1 MLVKSSC
8 WVLIPCRFN
17 VKLKDTCFRRHE
29 MAEFYKLKVA
39 DIYKETEDTSVITFD
54 MPSDLQKVFKFRQ
67 GQHLTLK
74 ADINGEDLRRSYSLC
89 SSPNDSQWKVAVK
102 LIPGGKFSS
111 FINSEL
117 KAGDFIEVMSPSG
130 TFGVEVNAEKPKN
143 YIFFAAGSG
152 ITPVLSMIKAHL
164 QSEPNSTCKLFYVNK
179 TAKSI
184 IFKEELEQL
193 RNTYFGRLEIYY
205 FLTKERRDI
214 ELFNGRF
221 DDEKM
226 QVLTKTFIDIPDTS
240 EVFLCGP
247 EKMVNYV
254 SDYLITAGLPKDLVH
269 FELFVT
275 GLSDEDIKRAER
287 LAKQNVEG
295 IEITIVDG
303 GKEFS
308 FTMTKEY
315 DNILD
320 AALGAGADLPFA
332 CKGGV
337 CSTCKC
343 KVIEGAVEMKIN
355 YALDDKEV
363 SQNLVLSC
371 QSVPTTEKVVVDFDV

>member
-1 MLVKSSC
+1 
-8 WVLIPCRFN
+8 
-17 VKLKDTCFRRHE
+17 
-29 MAEFYKLKVA
+29 MAQFYKLKIQ
-39 DIYKETEDTSVITFD
+39 DIYKETDDTSVVSFAV
-54 MPSDLQKVFKFRQ
+54 PNELKQEFKFRQ

-74 ADINGEDLRRSYSLC
+74 ADINGEDVRRSYSLC
-89 SSPNDSQWKVAVK
+89 SGPNDNQWQVAVK
-102 LIPGGKFSS
+102 LIPGGKFSTY
-111 FINSEL
+111 INESL
-117 KAGDFIEVMSPSG
+117 KTGDTLEVMEPSG
-130 TFGVEVNAEKPKN
+130 TFGVEVQPEASKN
-143 YIFFAAGSG
+143 YLFFAAGSG
-152 ITPVLSMIKAHL
+152 ITPVLSMLKAHL
-164 QSEPNSTCKLFYVNK
+164 SAEPNATCKLFYVNK

-184 IFKEELEQL
+184 IFKEALEQL
-193 RNTYFGRLEIYY
+193 RNKYFGRLEIYY

-226 QVLTKTFIDIPDTS
+226 KVLTKTFIDIPDTS

-247 EKMVNYV
+247 EKMVHYV
-254 SDYLITAGLPKDLVH
+254 SDYLINAGLPKELVH

-287 LAKQNVEG
+287 LAQQNVEG
-295 IEITIVDG
+295 TQVTIVDG
-303 GKEFS
+303 GKEFA

-343 KVIEGAVEMKIN
+343 EVIEGSVEMKIN

-363 SQNLVLSC
+363 AQNLVLSC
-371 QSVPTTEKVVVDFDV
+371 QAVPTTDKVIVDFDV

>member
-1 MLVKSSC
+1 
-8 WVLIPCRFN
+8 
-17 VKLKDTCFRRHE
+17 
-29 MAEFYKLKVA
+29 MAEFHKLKVE
-39 DIYKETEDTSVITFD
+39 DIYKETEDTSVITFHV
-54 MPSDLQKVFKFRQ
+54 PSELQNAFKFRQ

-74 ADINGEDLRRSYSLC
+74 ADINGEDVRRSYSLC
-89 SSPNDSQWKVAVK
+89 SSPDEKLWKVAVK
-102 LIPGGKFSS
+102 LIPGGKFSTY
-111 FINSEL
+111 INNEL
-117 KAGDFIEVMSPSG
+117 KANDDIEVMSPNG
-130 TFGVEVNAEKPKN
+130 TFGVEVNAKKAKN
-143 YIFFAAGSG
+143 YLFFAAGSG
-152 ITPVLSMIKAHL
+152 ITPVLSMVKAHL
-164 QSEPNSTCKLFYVNK
+164 EAEPNSTCKLFYVNK

-193 RNTYFGRLEIYY
+193 RNKYFGRLEIYY

-226 QVLTKTFIDIPDTS
+226 KVLTKTFIDIPDTS

-254 SDYLITAGLPKDLVH
+254 SEYLITAGLPKELIH

-295 IEITIVDG
+295 TEITIVDG

-343 KVIEGAVEMKIN
+343 EVKEGDVEMKIN

-363 SQNLVLSC
+363 AQNLVLSC
-371 QSVPTTEKVVVDFDV
+371 QSVPTTDKVVVDFDV

>member
-1 MLVKSSC
+1 
-8 WVLIPCRFN
+8 
-17 VKLKDTCFRRHE
+17 
-29 MAEFYKLKVA
+29 MAEFYKLKIKE
-39 DIYKETEDTSVITFD
+39 IYKETKDTSVITFD
-54 MPSDLQKVFKFRQ
+54 VPQALHETFKFRQ

-74 ADINGEDLRRSYSLC
+74 ADINGEDVRRSYSLC
-89 SSPNDSQWKVAVK
+89 TSPYEQEWKVAVK
-102 LIPGGKFSS
+102 EIPGGKFSPY
-111 FINSEL
+111 INETLS
-117 KAGDFIEVMSPSG
+117 AGDELEVMSPSG
-130 TFGVEVNAEKPKN
+130 TFGVECNPNKAKN
-143 YIFFAAGSG
+143 YLFFAAGSG
-152 ITPVLSMIKAHL
+152 ITPVLSMLKAHL
-164 QSEPNSTCKLFYVNK
+164 QAEPNATCKLFYVNK

-254 SDYLITAGLPKDLVH
+254 SEYLINAGLPKELVH

-275 GLSDEDIKRAER
+275 GLSEEDIKRAER
-287 LAKQNVEG
+287 LSQQNVEG
-295 IEITIVDG
+295 TEVIIVDG
-303 GKEFS
+303 GKEFA

-343 KVIEGAVEMKIN
+343 EVKEGSVEMKIN

-371 QSVPTTEKVVVDFDV
+371 QAVPTSDKVVVDFDV

>member
-1 MLVKSSC
+1 MAQ
-8 WVLIPCRFN
+8 FYN
-17 VKLKDTCFRRHE
+17 LKI
-29 MAEFYKLKVA
+29 K
-39 DIYKETEDTSVITFD
+39 DIYKETDDCSVLTIDVPDALKNEF
-54 MPSDLQKVFKFRQ
+54 SFHQ

-74 ADINGEDLRRSYSLC
+74 ADINGEDVRRSYSLC
-89 SSPNDSQWKVAVK
+89 SSPVEDKWQVAVK
-102 LIPGGKFSS
+102 QILGGKFSTYVNES
-111 FINSEL
+111 L
-117 KAGDFIEVMSPSG
+117 DAGQNIEVMAPSG
-130 TFGVEVNAEKPKN
+130 TFGVDIVEVASKN
-143 YIFFAAGSG
+143 YLFFAAGSG
-152 ITPVLSMIKAHL
+152 ITPIISMIKTHL
-164 QSEPNSTCKLFYVNK
+164 KREPNSTCKLFYVNK

-205 FLTKERRDI
+205 FLTQEKRDI

-226 QVLTKTFIDIPDTS
+226 DVLTKIFIDIPDTS

-254 SDYLITAGLPKDLVH
+254 SNYLMEAGLPKELIH

-275 GLSDEDIKRAER
+275 GLTEEDIKRQER

-295 IEITIVDG
+295 VEVTIIDG
-303 GKEFS
+303 GKEFL
-308 FTMTKEY
+308 FTMTKDY
-315 DNILD
+315 DNLLD
-320 AALGAGADLPFA
+320 AALNAGADLPFA

-343 KVIEGAVEMKIN
+343 EVKEGDVEMKIN
-355 YALDDKEV
+355 YALEEEELK
-363 SQNLVLSC
+363 QNLVLSC
-371 QSVPTTEKVVVDFDV
+371 QAVPTTEKVIVDFDV

>member
-1 MLVKSSC
+1 
-8 WVLIPCRFN
+8 
-17 VKLKDTCFRRHE
+17 
-29 MAEFYKLKVA
+29 MAEFHNLRVA
-39 DIYKETEDTSVITFD
+39 DIYKETEDTSVVSFEVPLELHD
-54 MPSDLQKVFKFRQ
+54 EFQFSQ

-74 ADINGEDLRRSYSLC
+74 ADIDGEDVRRSYSLC
-89 SSPNDSQWKVAVK
+89 SSPQEQTWNVAVK
-102 LIPGGKFSS
+102 LIPGGKFST
-111 FINSEL
+111 FINETVQI
-117 KAGDFIEVMSPSG
+117 GDFLEVMAPSG
-130 TFGVEVNAEKPKN
+130 TFGVETDPSASKN
-143 YIFFAAGSG
+143 YLFFAAGSG
-152 ITPVLSMIKAHL
+152 ITPIISMIKTHL
-164 QSEPNSTCKLFYVNK
+164 ASEPASTCKLFYVNK

-226 QVLTKTFIDIPDTS
+226 AVLTRTFIDIPDTS

-247 EKMVNYV
+247 EQMVKYV
-254 SDYLITAGLPKDLVH
+254 STYLVEAGLPKSLVH

-275 GLSDEDIKRAER
+275 GLSEEDIKRAER

-295 IEITIVDG
+295 TEVIIVDG
-303 GKEFS
+303 GKEFL

-343 KVIEGAVEMKIN
+343 QVVEGEVEMKIN
-355 YALDDKEV
+355 YALEDKEV
-363 SQNLVLSC
+363 AQNFVLSC
-371 QSVPTTEKVVVDFDV
+371 QAVPTTDKVVVDFDV

>member
-1 MLVKSSC
+1 
-8 WVLIPCRFN
+8 
-17 VKLKDTCFRRHE
+17 
-29 MAEFYKLKVA
+29 MAQFYKLKIK
-39 DIYKETEDTSVITFD
+39 DIYKETEDTSVVSFEI
-54 MPSDLQKVFKFRQ
+54 PENLQDVFKYAQ

-74 ADINGEDLRRSYSLC
+74 ADIEGEDVRRSYSLC
-89 SSPNDSQWKVAVK
+89 SSPIDKEWKVAVK
-102 LIPGGKFSS
+102 LIPEGKFSTY
-111 FINSEL
+111 INERL
-117 KAGDFIEVMSPSG
+117 KAGDVLEAMAPSG
-130 TFGVEVNAEKPKN
+130 NFGVPVEPKASKN
-143 YIFFAAGSG
+143 YLFFAAGSG
-152 ITPVLSMIKAHL
+152 ITPMLSMIKTHL
-164 QSEPNSTCKLFYVNK
+164 TKEPNATCKLFYVNK

-184 IFKEELEQL
+184 IFKEELEQM
-193 RNTYFGRLEIYY
+193 RNAFFGRLEIYY

-221 DDEKM
+221 DDDKM
-226 QVLTKTFIDIPDTS
+226 KVLTKTFIDIPDTS

-254 SDYLITAGLPKDLVH
+254 SEYLVNRGLPKELVH

-275 GLSDEDIKRAER
+275 GLSEEDIKRAER

-295 IEITIVDG
+295 VEVTIVDG
-303 GKEFS
+303 GKEFA

-343 KVIEGAVEMKIN
+343 KVVEGAVEMKIN

-371 QSVPTTEKVVVDFDV
+371 QAVPTTDKVVVDFDV

>member
-1 MLVKSSC
+1 VADFHNLK
-8 WVLIPCRFN
+8 I
-17 VKLKDTCFRRHE
+17 KEIYKDTDDCSVVTFE
-29 MAEFYKLKVA
+29 VPSEISKEFH
-39 DIYKETEDTSVITFD
+39 
-54 MPSDLQKVFKFRQ
+54 FRQ

-74 ADINGEDLRRSYSLC
+74 TDIDGEDTRRSYSLC
-89 SSPNDSQWKVAVK
+89 SSPIDAQWKVAVK
-102 LIPGGKFSS
+102 LIPGGKFST
-111 FINSEL
+111 FINDTL
-117 KAGDFIEVMSPSG
+117 QAGDMLEVMAPSG
-130 TFGVEVNAEKPKN
+130 NFGVETNNTKAKN
-143 YIFFAAGSG
+143 YLFFAAGSG
-152 ITPVLSMIKAHL
+152 ITPVLSMVKTHL
-164 QSEPNSTCKLFYVNK
+164 TVEPNSTCKLFYINK

-193 RNTYFGRLEIYY
+193 RNQFFGRFEINY

-226 QVLTKTFIDIPDTS
+226 AVLTKTFIDIPDTD

-254 SDYLITAGLPKDLVH
+254 SEYLINAGLPKENVH

-275 GLSDEDIKRAER
+275 GLSEEDIARQER
-287 LAKQNVEG
+287 LAQQNVEG
-295 IEITIVDG
+295 TKVIIVDG
-303 GKEFS
+303 GKEFT

-343 KVIEGAVEMKIN
+343 LVIN
-355 YALDDKEV
+355 YALSDKEV

-371 QSVPTTEKVVVDFDV
+371 QAVPTTDSVTVDFDV

>member
-1 MLVKSSC
+1 MAA
-8 WVLIPCRFN
+8 FYN
-17 VKLKDTCFRRHE
+17 LKIT
-29 MAEFYKLKVA
+29 
-39 DIYKETEDTSVITFD
+39 DIYKETEDTSVVTFHIPEALKD
-54 MPSDLQKVFKFRQ
+54 TFQFSQ

-74 ADINGEDLRRSYSLC
+74 ADIHGEDVRRSYSLC
-89 SSPNDSQWKVAVK
+89 SAPMDDKWQVAVK
-102 LIPGGKFSS
+102 HIPEGKFSTY
-111 FINSEL
+111 INL
-117 KAGDFIEVMSPSG
+117 DVVAGDTIDVMAPSG
-130 TFGVEVNAEKPKN
+130 NFGVRTEPEESKN

-152 ITPVLSMIKAHL
+152 ITPILSMIKTHL
-164 QSEPNSTCKLFYVNK
+164 KTEPNATCKLFYVNK

-184 IFKEELEQL
+184 IFKEALEQL
-193 RNTYFGRLEIYY
+193 RNAYFGRLEIYY

-221 DDEKM
+221 DQEKM
-226 QVLTKTFIDIPDTS
+226 QVLTSTFIDIPDTN

-247 EKMVNYV
+247 EKMVKFV
-254 SDYLITAGLPKDLVH
+254 SEYLINAGLSKDLVH

-275 GLSDEDIKRAER
+275 GLTEEDIKRAER
-287 LAKQNVEG
+287 LAKQNIEGVEV
-295 IEITIVDG
+295 TIVDG
-303 GKEFS
+303 GKEFV

-343 KVIEGAVEMKIN
+343 EVKQGEVEMKIN

-371 QSVPTTEKVVVDFDV
+371 QAVPTTEKVVVDFDV

>member
-1 MLVKSSC
+1 
-8 WVLIPCRFN
+8 
-17 VKLKDTCFRRHE
+17 
-29 MAEFYKLKVA
+29 MADFHILKVA
-39 DIYKETEDTSVITFD
+39 DIYKETEDTSVITFEV
-54 MPSDLQKVFKFRQ
+54 PSELKKEFQFRQ

-74 ADINGEDLRRSYSLC
+74 ADINGEDVRRSYSLC
-89 SSPNDSQWKVAVK
+89 SSPLDGQWKVAVK
-102 LIPGGKFSS
+102 LIPGGKFSTY
-111 FINSEL
+111 INEEL
-117 KAGDFIEVMSPSG
+117 KAGDQLEVMAPSG
-130 TFGVEVNAEKPKN
+130 TFGVNVNVNANKPKN
-143 YIFFAAGSG
+143 YLFFAAGSG
-152 ITPVLSMIKAHL
+152 ITPVLSMIKTHL
-164 QSEPNSTCKLFYVNK
+164 AAEPNATCKLFYVNK

-193 RNTYFGRLEIYY
+193 RNKYFGRFEIYY

-226 QVLTKTFIDIPDTS
+226 RILTQTFIDIPDTS

-254 SDYLITAGLPKDLVH
+254 STYLINAGLPKELVH

-287 LAKQNVEG
+287 LAQQNVEG
-295 IEITIVDG
+295 IEVTIVDG
-303 GKEFS
+303 GKEFA

-343 KVIEGAVEMKIN
+343 KVVEGAVEMKIN
-355 YALDDKEV
+355 YALDEKEV

-371 QSVPTTEKVVVDFDV
+371 QAVPTSEKVVVDFDV

>member
-1 MLVKSSC
+1 
-8 WVLIPCRFN
+8 
-17 VKLKDTCFRRHE
+17 
-29 MAEFYKLKVA
+29 MAEFFNLKVA

-54 MPSDLQKVFKFRQ
+54 VPIDLQKFFSFRQ

-74 ADINGEDLRRSYSLC
+74 ADINGEDVRRSYSLC
-89 SSPNDSQWKVAVK
+89 SSPLDNKWQVAVK
-102 LIPGGKFSS
+102 LIPGGKFSTY
-111 FINSEL
+111 INEQL
-117 KAGDFIEVMSPSG
+117 KAGDQLEVMAPSG
-130 TFGVEVNAEKPKN
+130 TFGVECNSKSSKN
-143 YIFFAAGSG
+143 YLFFAAGSG
-152 ITPVLSMIKAHL
+152 ITPVLSMIKTHL
-164 QSEPNSTCKLFYVNK
+164 AAEPNATCKLFYVNK

-184 IFKEELEQL
+184 IFKEALEQL
-193 RNTYFGRLEIYY
+193 RNKYFGRLEIYY

-226 QVLTKTFIDIPDTS
+226 QVLTKTFIDIPDTN

-254 SDYLITAGLPKDLVH
+254 SEYLINVGLPKELVH

-275 GLSDEDIKRAER
+275 GLSEEDIKRAER
-287 LAKQNVEG
+287 LAQQDVEG
-295 IEITIVDG
+295 TEVVIVDG
-303 GKEFS
+303 GKEFA

-343 KVIEGAVEMKIN
+343 EVKEGSVEMKIN
-355 YALDDKEV
+355 YALDEKEV

-371 QSVPTTEKVVVDFDV
+371 QAVPTSDKVIVDFDV

>member
-1 MLVKSSC
+1 
-8 WVLIPCRFN
+8 
-17 VKLKDTCFRRHE
+17 
-29 MAEFYKLKVA
+29 MAEFHKLKIA
-39 DIYKETEDTSVITFD
+39 DIYKETEDTSVITFYV
-54 MPSDLQKVFKFRQ
+54 PFELQDVFRFRQ

-74 ADINGEDLRRSYSLC
+74 ANINGEDIRRSYSLC
-89 SSPNDSQWKVAVK
+89 SGPSENQWKVAVK

-111 FINSEL
+111 YVNNEL
-117 KAGDFIEVMSPSG
+117 KANDDIEVMSPSG
-130 TFGVEVNAEKPKN
+130 TFGVEVNAQKAKN
-143 YIFFAAGSG
+143 YLFFAAGSG

-164 QSEPNSTCKLFYVNK
+164 KSEPHSTCKLFYVNK

-221 DDEKM
+221 DDDKM
-226 QVLTKTFIDIPDTS
+226 KVLTKTFIDIPDTS

-247 EKMVNYV
+247 EKMVHFV
-254 SDYLITAGLPKDLVH
+254 SDYLIKAGLPKELVH
-269 FELFVT
+269 YELFVT

-295 IEITIVDG
+295 VEITIVDG
-303 GKEFS
+303 GKEFA

-343 KVIEGAVEMKIN
+343 EVKEGSVEMKIN

-371 QSVPTTEKVVVDFDV
+371 QAVPTSDKVVVDFDV

>member
-1 MLVKSSC
+1 
-8 WVLIPCRFN
+8 
-17 VKLKDTCFRRHE
+17 
-29 MAEFYKLKVA
+29 MAQFYKLKIK
-39 DIYKETEDTSVITFD
+39 DIYKETEDTSVITFEV
-54 MPSDLQKVFKFRQ
+54 PLELHSAFKFRQ

-74 ADINGEDLRRSYSLC
+74 ADINGEDVRRSYSLC
-89 SSPNDSQWKVAVK
+89 SSPSDGQWKVAVK
-102 LIPGGKFSS
+102 LIPGGKFSTY
-111 FINSEL
+111 INDEL
-117 KAGDFIEVMSPSG
+117 KTGDQLEVMSPSG
-130 TFGVEVNAEKPKN
+130 TFGVEVNSSKPKN
-143 YIFFAAGSG
+143 YLFFAAGSG
-152 ITPVLSMIKAHL
+152 ITPVLSMVKAHL
-164 QSEPNSTCKLFYVNK
+164 QAEPNSTCKLFYVNK

-193 RNTYFGRLEIYY
+193 RNTYFGRFEIYY

-254 SDYLITAGLPKDLVH
+254 SEYLINAGLPKELVH
-269 FELFVT
+269 YELFVT

-287 LAKQNVEG
+287 LAQQNVEG
-295 IEITIVDG
+295 VEVTIVDG
-303 GKEFS
+303 GKEFV

-343 KVIEGAVEMKIN
+343 KVIDGAVEMKIN
-355 YALDDKEV
+355 YALDEKEV

-371 QSVPTTEKVVVDFDV
+371 QAVPTTEKVVVDFDV

>member
-1 MLVKSSC
+1 
-8 WVLIPCRFN
+8 
-17 VKLKDTCFRRHE
+17 
-29 MAEFYKLKVA
+29 MAQFYKLKIQ
-39 DIYKETEDTSVITFD
+39 DIYKETDDCSVVTFEV
-54 MPSDLQKVFKFRQ
+54 PENLQDEFNFRQ

-74 ADINGEDLRRSYSLC
+74 ADINGEDVRRSYSLC
-89 SSPNDSQWKVAVK
+89 SSPRDHQWKVAVK
-102 LIPGGKFSS
+102 QIAGGKFST
-111 FINSEL
+111 FVNEQL
-117 KAGDFIEVMSPSG
+117 KSGDFLEVMVPSG
-130 TFGVEVNAEKPKN
+130 TFGVDVDPNQAKN
-143 YIFFAAGSG
+143 YLFFAAGSG
-152 ITPVLSMIKAHL
+152 ITPVLSMIKTHL
-164 QSEPNSTCKLFYVNK
+164 YAEPNATCKLFYVNK

-193 RNTYFGRLEIYY
+193 RNTFFGRLEIYY

-214 ELFNGRF
+214 DLFNGRF

-226 QVLTKTFIDIPDTS
+226 EVLSKTFIDIPDTN

-247 EKMVNYV
+247 EQMVTFV
-254 SDYLITAGLPKDLVH
+254 SDYLIQAGLPKELIH

-275 GLSDEDIKRAER
+275 GLSEEDIKRAER

-295 IEITIVDG
+295 VEVTIVDG
-303 GKEFS
+303 GKEFQ

-343 KVIEGAVEMKIN
+343 QVKEGEVEMKIN
-355 YALDDKEV
+355 YALEEKEV
-363 SQNLVLSC
+363 AQNYVLSC
-371 QSVPTTEKVVVDFDV
+371 QAVPTTEKVIVDFDV

>member
-1 MLVKSSC
+1 
-8 WVLIPCRFN
+8 
-17 VKLKDTCFRRHE
+17 
-29 MAEFYKLKVA
+29 MADFHSIKIS
-39 DIYKETEDTSVITFD
+39 DIYKETEDTSVVTFD
-54 MPSDLQKVFKFRQ
+54 IPLELKETFKYRQ

-74 ADINGEDLRRSYSLC
+74 TDVDGEDVRRSYSLC
-89 SSPNDSQWKVAVK
+89 SSPIEHKWKVAVK
-102 LIPGGKFSS
+102 LIPDGKFSTY
-111 FINSEL
+111 INEEL
-117 KAGDFIEVMSPSG
+117 KIGDKLEVMAPSG
-130 TFGVEVNAEKPKN
+130 TFGVPVQPEKQKN
-143 YIFFAAGSG
+143 YLFFAAGSG
-152 ITPVLSMIKAHL
+152 ITPILSMIKTHL
-164 QSEPNSTCKLFYVNK
+164 SLESNSTCKLFYVNK

-214 ELFNGRF
+214 DLFNGRF

-226 QVLTKTFIDIPDTS
+226 QILTKTFIDIPDTS

-247 EKMVNYV
+247 EKMVNFV
-254 SDYLITAGLPKDLVH
+254 SEYLIKSGLPKELVH
-269 FELFVT
+269 YELFVT
-275 GLSDEDIKRAER
+275 GLSEEDIKRAER
-287 LAKQNVEG
+287 LSQQNVEG
-295 IEITIVDG
+295 IEVTIVDG
-303 GKEFS
+303 GKEFE
-308 FTMTKEY
+308 FTMTKDY

-343 KVIEGAVEMKIN
+343 KVVEGAVEMKIN

-363 SQNLVLSC
+363 SQKLVLSC
-371 QSVPTTEKVVVDFDV
+371 QAVPTTEKVVVDFDV

>member
-1 MLVKSSC
+1 
-8 WVLIPCRFN
+8 
-17 VKLKDTCFRRHE
+17 
-29 MAEFYKLKVA
+29 MAQFYKLKIQ
-39 DIYKETEDTSVITFD
+39 DIYKETDDTSVVSFSV
-54 MPSDLQKVFKFRQ
+54 PNELKQEFKFRQ

-74 ADINGEDLRRSYSLC
+74 ADINGEDVRRSYSLC
-89 SSPNDSQWKVAVK
+89 SGPNENEWKVAVK
-102 LIPGGKFSS
+102 QISGGKFSS
-111 FINSEL
+111 YINNNL
-117 KAGDFIEVMSPSG
+117 KAGDELEVMVPSG
-130 TFGVEVNAEKPKN
+130 TFGVEVQPEASKN
-143 YIFFAAGSG
+143 YLFFAAGSG
-152 ITPVLSMIKAHL
+152 ITPVLSMLKAHL
-164 QSEPNSTCKLFYVNK
+164 SAEPNATCKLFYVNK

-184 IFKEELEQL
+184 IFKEALEQL

-247 EKMVNYV
+247 EKMVHFV
-254 SDYLITAGLPKDLVH
+254 SDYLINAGLPKELVH

-287 LAKQNVEG
+287 LAQQNVEG
-295 IEITIVDG
+295 TEVTIVDG
-303 GKEFS
+303 GKEFA

-343 KVIEGAVEMKIN
+343 EVIEGNVEMKIN

-363 SQNLVLSC
+363 AQNLVLSC
-371 QSVPTTEKVVVDFDV
+371 QAVPTTDKVIVDFDV

>member
-1 MLVKSSC
+1 
-8 WVLIPCRFN
+8 
-17 VKLKDTCFRRHE
+17 
-29 MAEFYKLKVA
+29 MAEFHNLKVA
-39 DIYKETEDTSVITFD
+39 DIYKETEDTSVVTFAI
-54 MPSDLQKVFKFRQ
+54 PAHLQEAFKFRQ

-74 ADINGEDLRRSYSLC
+74 AVIEGEDVRRSYSLC
-89 SSPNDSQWKVAVK
+89 SSPLENQWKVAVK
-102 LIPGGKFSS
+102 QIPGGKFST
-111 FINSEL
+111 FINEEL
-117 KAGDFIEVMSPSG
+117 NRGDELEVMVPSG
-130 TFGVEVNAEKPKN
+130 TFGVEVNPGKPKN
-143 YIFFAAGSG
+143 YLFFAAGSG
-152 ITPVLSMIKAHL
+152 VTPVLSMIKAHL
-164 QSEPNSTCKLFYVNK
+164 KAELNSTCKLFYVNK

-184 IFKEELEQL
+184 IFKEQLEQL

-221 DDEKM
+221 DDDKM

-254 SDYLITAGLPKDLVH
+254 SAYLVNAGLPKELVH
-269 FELFVT
+269 YELFVT
-275 GLSDEDIKRAER
+275 GLSEEDIKRSER
-287 LAKQNVEG
+287 LAEQNVEG

-308 FTMTKEY
+308 FTMTKDY

-343 KVIEGAVEMKIN
+343 EVKEGEVEMKIN

-371 QSVPTTEKVVVDFDV
+371 QAVPTTEKVVVDFDV